1 MKHLGITN
9 REEALLGW
17 TTLLQQ
23 KDGRISKKNDRENL
37 DNSERPNTKWVF
49 VKFFNAEVKVVLD
62 TQPLLGMAAIVSL
75 TARSCSQSR
84 SGGAGHFCWQLTGS
98 PHIRLDWITDQTTFI
113 ALVSCFV
120 FCGGPFWIFNSA
132 RGLLVRG
139 LEPKLRKSLGAF
151 SEPAQTSWI
160 LFQTSH

>member
-1 MKHLGITN
+1 M
-9 REEALLGW
+9 
-17 TTLLQQ
+17 LQQ

-84 SGGAGHFCWQLTGS
+84 SGGAGHLLTTHREPS
-98 PHIRLDWITDQTTFI
+98 HPFRLNNRSNHLYR
-113 ALVSCFV
+113 ACFV
-120 FCGGPFWIFNSA
+120 FCVLW
-132 RGLLVRG
+132 
-139 LEPKLRKSLGAF
+139 GA
-151 SEPAQTSWI
+151 I
-160 LFQTSH
+160 LNFQ